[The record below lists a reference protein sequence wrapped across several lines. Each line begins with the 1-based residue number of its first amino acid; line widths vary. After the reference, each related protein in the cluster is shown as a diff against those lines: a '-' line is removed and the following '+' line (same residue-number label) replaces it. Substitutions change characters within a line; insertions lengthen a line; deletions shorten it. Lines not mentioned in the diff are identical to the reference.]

1 MVNSGKATVTD
12 AGVEQTARIMKMT
25 EIPDSEMEQIVM
37 EAFANRKYT
46 LLGLKAKVTK
56 KNDPSCH
63 CESSSADPLIYAGAE
78 LPNLIRILNKFI
90 NQSAQ
95 KRLAPADAKC
105 ASELAAMQGFSVSQF
120 WNGHV
125 PFTQAFLLEQ
135 DCHREEPTAGLQNH
149 ECEKRECF
157 TPSGYLVVWEEHNA
171 RRQDV

>member
-12 AGVEQTARIMKMT
+12 VGAEQTARIMNMT

-37 EAFANRKYT
+37 EACASRKYT

-56 KNDPSCH
+56 KSDPSCQ
-63 CESSSADPLIYAGAE
+63 CESSSADPLTYAGAE
-78 LPNLIRILNKFI
+78 WPNLIRILNKFI
-90 NQSAQ
+90 RQSAE
-95 KRLAPADAKC
+95 KGRAPADGKC
-105 ASELAAMQGFSVSQF
+105 ASESAVMQGFSVSQF

-157 TPSGYLVVWEEHNA
+157 TRSGYLVVWEEHNA